1 MQSKE
6 QIERMVESIKVEIS
20 EIHEQRQELLSMNGG
35 IITDKNTDMLLDIAT
50 LSNQI
55 KILEWVL
62 S

>member
-6 QIERMVESIKVEIS
+6 QIERMIESIKVEIS
-20 EIHEQRQELLSMNGG
+20 EIHEQRQDFLSRNGG
-35 IITDKNTDMLLDIAT
+35 IMTDQNTDMLSDIAT

>member
-6 QIERMVESIKVEIS
+6 KIEKMIESIKVEIS
-20 EIHEQRQELLSMNGG
+20 EIREQRMELLSKNGG
-35 IITDKNTDMLLDIAT
+35 INTDQNTDMLTDIAT
-50 LSNQI
+50 LLNQI

>member
-1 MQSKE
+1 MQNKE
-6 QIERMVESIKVEIS
+6 QIERMIESIKVEIS
-20 EIHEQRQELLSMNGG
+20 EIHEQRQELLSKNRG
-35 IITDKNTDMLLDIAT
+35 IINDQNTDMLSDIAT

>member
-6 QIERMVESIKVEIS
+6 QIERMIESIKVKIS
-20 EIHEQRQELLSMNGG
+20 EIHEQRMELLSKNGG
-35 IITDKNTDMLLDIAT
+35 INTDQNIDMLSDIAT

>member
-6 QIERMVESIKVEIS
+6 QIERMIESIKVEIS
-20 EIHEQRQELLSMNGG
+20 EIHEQRMELLSKNGG
-35 IITDKNTDMLLDIAT
+35 INTDQNIDMLSDIAT

>member
-6 QIERMVESIKVEIS
+6 QIERMIESIKVEIS
-20 EIHEQRQELLSMNGG
+20 EIHEQRQDLLSGNNG
-35 IITDKNTDMLLDIAT
+35 IMTEQNTDMLSDIAT

>member
-6 QIERMVESIKVEIS
+6 QIERMIESIKVEIS
-20 EIHEQRQELLSMNGG
+20 EIHEQRMELLSKNGC
-35 IITDKNTDMLLDIAT
+35 INTDQNIDMLSDIAT